1 MKTSVLRAM
10 ILLLAF
16 FVLINFGYQVY
27 VWVSPG
33 YKVEAAYDYTLYKQ
47 FDAEGVVYK
56 DETVISS
63 DKQGVVQYLYK
74 DGERVAYQSNVAMVY
89 QDQQDVATIQQIEQ
103 INQQITRLSEAQKEG
118 ASKEADLS
126 VLEQELKTDYYSLIQ
141 GLQHDQFSD
150 LSDQKDTLAT
160 LFNKRQI
167 VTGKVEN
174 FNDSIQSLTDQKNK
188 LQQSITSVPQT
199 VVAPYSGYFVDT
211 ADGFEGQLSMK
222 SASSVTAENLQ
233 ATIDKIKQNEQK
245 GKSTSD
251 SGIIGKVI
259 TEPSLIYAAL
269 APSSQ
274 VANLKEG
281 TSCKLK
287 FSKFSKEISATIQK
301 MVYNKDE
308 DKSVLLFWTN
318 EMTEELAA
326 VRYDTTQV
334 ILKSYTGLRIPK
346 KAVRVNDKGESG
358 VFVSN
363 GQSMIFKKIDSIYEE
378 QDYILSKIHSD
389 STEYLGLYDAVI
401 VEGKDLY
408 DNKPIR

>member
-10 ILLLAF
+10 ILMLAF
-16 FVLINFGYQVY
+16 FVLINCGYQVY
-27 VWVSPG
+27 VWMIPK
-33 YKVEAAYDYTLYKQ
+33 YKVEAAYDYTLYQQ
-47 FDAEGVVYK
+47 FDAEGVIYK

-74 DGERVAYQSNVAMVY
+74 DGERVAYKSNVAMVY
-89 QDQQDVATIQQIEQ
+89 QDQQDVAKTQQIQQID
-103 INQQITRLSEAQKEG
+103 QQITKLNEAQGEG
-118 ASKEADLS
+118 ISKEADLS
-126 VLEQELKTDYYSLIQ
+126 VLDQELKTDYYSLIQ
-141 GLQHDQFSD
+141 GIQHDQLSD

-167 VTGKVEN
+167 VTGKVDN
-174 FNDSIQSLTDQKNK
+174 FNDSIQALTDQKNK

-199 VVAPYSGYFVDT
+199 VITPYSGYFVDAT
-211 ADGFEGQLSMK
+211 DGFEGQLTLK
-222 SASSVTAENLQ
+222 NATSVTAEKLQ
-233 ATIDKIKQNEQK
+233 DTIDKIKQNDQK
-245 GKSTSD
+245 NEDTSV
-251 SGIIGKVI
+251 SGTIGKVI

-301 MVYNKDE
+301 INYNKDQE
-308 DKSVLLFWTN
+308 KSVLLFWTN
-318 EMTEELAA
+318 EMTEELAS

-334 ILKSYTGLRIPK
+334 ILKSYTGLRVPK

-363 GQSMIFKKIDSIYEE
+363 GQSMTFKKIDSVYEE

-389 STEYLGLYDAVI
+389 STAYLGLYDAVI